1 VRGLIGA
8 IALVGVFLF
17 LAIFWWQLHV
27 RIARHRAEALRLTVA
42 VRQVGPEQK
51 LIIDTSKPG
60 APAPTEY
67 IISPDGQ
74 REKQTAD
81 DYAWAAAKV
90 EQAGAALLLVLCIS
104 ALARFGA
111 PRLRARRAR

>member
-1 VRGLIGA
+1 MGA

-27 RIARHRAEALRLTVA
+27 RIVHHRAEALRRTLA
-42 VRQVGPEQK
+42 VRRVGPEQK
-51 LIIDTSKPG
+51 LIIDTTKPG

-67 IISPDGQ
+67 IITPDGQ
-74 REKQTAD
+74 HEKQTAD

-90 EQAGAALLLVLCIS
+90 EQAGAALLLVLFIS
-104 ALARFGA
+104 GLTRFAA
-111 PRLRARRAR
+111 PRLRPRPVR